1 MCDSAGV
8 SDPNRA
14 NPFPFSLRCNALRVA
29 RSTLKLFEMKTI
41 QPVFLA
47 QAPASGIREA
57 HKSNKL
63 FSIGVNQ
70 GFSDRKPGARD
81 RYAAP
86 EAPIDQ
92 LTPRQREILRLIAEG
107 KANKEAAS
115 ELCISV
121 KTVEKHRG
129 SLMEKL
135 GIHGTAGLTRFAIA
149 AGVIECHL

>member
-1 MCDSAGV
+1 V
-8 SDPNRA
+8 
-14 NPFPFSLRCNALRVA
+14 LRCNSVSVA
-29 RSTLKLFEMKTI
+29 RSALKFVDMKTL
-41 QPVFLA
+41 QTLFLA
-47 QAPASGIREA
+47 QKPSIRIREV
-57 HKSNKL
+57 HKGNNS
-63 FSIGVNQ
+63 FSLGINQ
-70 GFSDRKPGARD
+70 GSSVRKPGARD

-86 EAPIDQ
+86 QTPIDE
-92 LTPRQREILRLIAEG
+92 LTPRQREVLRLIAEG
-107 KANKEAAS
+107 KANKETAS